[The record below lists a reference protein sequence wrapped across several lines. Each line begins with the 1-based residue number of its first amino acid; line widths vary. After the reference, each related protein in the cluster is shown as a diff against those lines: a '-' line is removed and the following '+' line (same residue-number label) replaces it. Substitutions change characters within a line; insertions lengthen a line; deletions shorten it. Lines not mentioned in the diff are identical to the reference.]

1 MTDGPGETALAA
13 ATAAMR
19 AGDTHAAARLVADAL
34 AHFRERTDADG
45 QMRATNLAGAI
56 AFEHGRL
63 ADAERDFGEALE
75 LARRIGDTLVAARAS
90 NNLAAVA
97 HLQGRPEAAL
107 SLYRGALLAYQRL
120 GDRRGAAETWH
131 NLALTFRQLPDLREA
146 DDAAVEAVRHAE
158 LAGDPALIALTVLG
172 RAEIDLERRDFQLAA
187 RQIARARELA
197 GKAGD
202 RLGVAE
208 ARRLGALL
216 AFRQGDFIEARRE
229 AEAARLAAEEQESA
243 LLAAECAAVAALA
256 ARASGHQEAAD
267 RFRTDA
273 LNGYRRLGAD
283 ALTGRFEEAWNTLS

>member
-1 MTDGPGETALAA
+1 VTDGPGETALAA

-19 AGDTHAAARLVADAL
+19 AGDTHTASRLVTEAL

-75 LARRIGDTLVAARAS
+75 LARRVGDTLVAARAS

-131 NLALTFRQLPDLREA
+131 NLALTFRQIPDLRQA

-216 AFRQGDFIEARRE
+216 AFRQGDFVEARRE

-243 LLAAECAAVAALA
+243 LLVAECAAVAALA

-267 RFRTDA
+267 RFRSDA
-273 LNGYRRLGAD
+273 IAGYRRLGAE
-283 ALTGRFEEAWNTLS
+283 ALSGRLEEAWNALP

>member
-1 MTDGPGETALAA
+1 MTDEPAEAALTA

-19 AGDTHAAARLVADAL
+19 AGDTHDAARLVAEAL
-34 AHFRERTDADG
+34 TRFRERADAEG

-63 ADAERDFGEALE
+63 ADAERDFAEALE
-75 LARRIGDTLVAARAS
+75 LARRVGDTLIAARAS

-107 SLYRGALLAYQRL
+107 SLYRGALLSYQRL

-131 NLALTFRQLPDLREA
+131 NLALTFRQIPDLREA

-158 LAGDPALIALTVLG
+158 LAGDPALIALTLLG

-216 AFRQGDFIEARRE
+216 AYRQGDFAEARSE
-229 AEAARLAAEEQESA
+229 AQAARLAADEQESA

-256 ARASGHQEAAD
+256 ARASGDRDAAD
-267 RFRTDA
+267 RHRAEA
-273 LNGYRRLGAD
+273 LAGYRRLRAD
-283 ALTGRFEEAWNTLS
+283 HLTARFEEAWNALT

>member
-1 MTDGPGETALAA
+1 MTDEPGETALNA

-19 AGDTHAAARLVADAL
+19 AGRTHEAAHLVGDAL
-34 AHFRERTDADG
+34 TYFRERADADG

-75 LARRIGDTLVAARAS
+75 IARRIGDTLMAARAS
-90 NNLAAVA
+90 NNLATVA

-107 SLYRGALLAYQRL
+107 SLYRGALLSYQRL

-131 NLALTFRQLPDLREA
+131 NLALTFRQIPDLRQA

-158 LAGDPALIALTVLG
+158 LVGDPALIALTLLG
-172 RAEIDLERRDFQLAA
+172 RAEVDLERRDFELAA

-216 AFRQGDFIEARRE
+216 AYRQGDFAAARTE
-229 AEAARLAAEEQESA
+229 AEAARVTAEEQESA
-243 LLAAECAAVAALA
+243 LLAAECSAVAALA
-256 ARASGHQEAAD
+256 ARASGDPETAE
-267 RFRTDA
+267 RFRRQA
-273 LNGYRRLGAD
+273 LEGYRQLRAD
-283 ALTGRFEEAWNTLS
+283 ALTARFEEAWKAPA